1 MAASTIPGMI
11 NDVKQDAL
19 NALTG
24 IPPLDTFQG
33 PDLSGFMRKIERVDL
48 ARSNLFTVN
57 FTDFRK
63 IINADGVI
71 DFDNDPIKTN
81 PFGFD
86 NMQQGTDFIWN
97 KATDK
102 IKNEILKSS
111 SMSIKALFGAY
122 DPEIIQSIFGQ
133 DVVDIFSGPAY
144 DVNKDISLL
153 AKSATIPGVSFETEK
168 TYQDKR
174 PFSNVKGRTVDNISM
189 TFYCTP
195 NYAERSL
202 FLSWMNKIHNPKKNT
217 YSFFDSV
224 KQRIEIATFNR
235 KGKISSIA
243 ICQDCI
249 PIRVGPVNLDFDA
262 NNQVATFEV
271 DFEVSHVVHVPYD
284 DSYGTWNELGGM
296 IGRGVQSI
304 EAIRSN
310 STTRRLRK
318 IAQFLS

>member
-1 MAASTIPGMI
+1 MSSSSMFGPLT
-11 NDVKQDAL
+11 DLKQDSL
-19 NALTG
+19 NSLQQ
-24 IPPLDTFQG
+24 ISPMDSFQG

-71 DFDNDPIKTN
+71 DFDQEPIRTGDGLEDTLK
-81 PFGFD
+81 
-86 NMQQGTDFIWN
+86 QGTEFLWN

-102 IKNEILKSS
+102 ATDFLLKQG
-111 SMSIKALFGAY
+111 SMGIRALFGAY

-133 DVVDIFSGPAY
+133 EVVDLFSGPSY

-153 AKSATIPGVSFETEK
+153 AKSVNIPGVSFDTEK

-174 PFSNVKGRTVDNISM
+174 PFSNVKLRTIDNITM

-202 FLSWMNKIHNPKKNT
+202 FMSWMNKIHNPKKNT
-217 YSFFDSV
+217 FSFYDSV
-224 KQRIEIATFNR
+224 KQTIEIATFNR

-243 ICQDCI
+243 ICQGCI
-249 PIRVGPVNLDFDA
+249 PVRVGPVQLDFDA

-271 DFEVSHVVHVPYD
+271 DFEVNHTVHVPYD
-284 DSYGTWNELGGM
+284 DTYGTWNEAGGM
-296 IGRGVQSI
+296 ISRAVQSI
-304 EAIRSN
+304 EAIKSN
-310 STTRRLRK
+310 RTTKRIRK
-318 IAQFLS
+318 IANFLK

>member
-1 MAASTIPGMI
+1 MAASTIPGII
-11 NDVKQDAL
+11 NDVKQGAL
-19 NALTG
+19 DG
-24 IPPLDTFQG
+24 ISSVPPLDTFQG

-48 ARSNLFTVN
+48 ARSNLFAVN
-57 FTDFRK
+57 FSDFRK

-71 DFDNDPIKTN
+71 DFDNDPIKMD

-86 NMQQGTDFIWN
+86 NMKQGTDFIWN

-102 IKNEILKSS
+102 AKDYILKTS
-111 SMSIKALFGAY
+111 SMSVKALFGAY

-133 DVVDIFSGPAY
+133 DVVDIFSGPTY
-144 DVNKDISLL
+144 DVNKDRSLL
-153 AKSATIPGVSFETEK
+153 AKSANIPGVSFETEK

-174 PFSNVKGRTVDNISM
+174 PFSNVKGRTVDNITM

-217 YSFFDSV
+217 YSFYDSV
-224 KQRIEIATFNR
+224 KQRIEIATYNR

-249 PIRVGPVNLDFDA
+249 PIRVGAVNLDFDS
-262 NNQVATFEV
+262 NNTVATFEV
-271 DFEVSHVVHVPYD
+271 EFEVSHVVHVPYD
-284 DSYGTWNELGGM
+284 DNYGTWNEAGGM
-296 IGRGVQSI
+296 ISRGVQSI

-310 STTRRLRK
+310 KTTRRLNK
-318 IAQFLS
+318 IAQILR

>member
-1 MAASTIPGMI
+1 MSSSSMFGPLT
-11 NDVKQDAL
+11 DLKQDSL
-19 NALTG
+19 NSLQQ
-24 IPPLDTFQG
+24 ISPMDSFQG

-71 DFDNDPIKTN
+71 DFDQDPIRTGDGLEDTLK
-81 PFGFD
+81 
-86 NMQQGTDFIWN
+86 QGTEFLWN

-102 IKNEILKSS
+102 ATDFLLKQG
-111 SMSIKALFGAY
+111 SMGIRALFGAY

-133 DVVDIFSGPAY
+133 EVVDLFSGPSY
-144 DVNKDISLL
+144 DVNKDVSLL
-153 AKSATIPGVSFETEK
+153 AKSVNIPGVSFDTEK

-174 PFSNVKGRTVDNISM
+174 PFSNVKLRTIDNITM

-202 FLSWMNKIHNPKKNT
+202 FMSWMNKIHNPKKNT
-217 YSFFDSV
+217 FSFYDSV
-224 KQRIEIATFNR
+224 KQTIEIATFNR

-243 ICQDCI
+243 ICQGCI
-249 PIRVGPVNLDFDA
+249 PVRVGPVQLDFDA

-271 DFEVSHVVHVPYD
+271 DFEVNHTVHVPYD
-284 DSYGTWNELGGM
+284 DTYGTWNEAGGM
-296 IGRGVQSI
+296 ISRAVQSI
-304 EAIRSN
+304 EAIKSN
-310 STTRRLRK
+310 RTTKRIRK
-318 IAQFLS
+318 IANFLK